1 MVTIAGR
8 YWLGAPGRSA
18 LYVGRQGGMYQE
30 GGEYD
35 REAIEQQLKG
45 MVAAPIGRQVY
56 METGLMVA
64 TDIWDRMQ
72 ILVIWGGDTRN
83 EDRLGAFED
92 GWAIEGHPGKEVLRM
107 PRTMTRVTSEV
118 MKDLV
123 RGARAGGHL
132 REVESDA

>member
-1 MVTIAGR
+1 
-8 YWLGAPGRSA
+8 
-18 LYVGRQGGMYQE
+18 MYQE

-132 REVESDA
+132 RAVESDA